1 MMKVEI
7 RRVQGRGCRCFELES
22 DEKFQITTDTLT
34 TKLDERIDELLVKY
48 GRIPGRH
55 GRACF

>member
-1 MMKVEI
+1 MMKVE
-7 RRVQGRGCRCFELES
+7 FEESRAGVVGAKLES

-34 TKLDERIDELLVKY
+34 TKLDERIDELLVRY
-48 GRIPGRH
+48 DESAGRH